1 MANQAT
7 TEYRITGNHK
17 AVSEFWNILQNMGVN
32 GKDIWL
38 GNLAQHYGIDYETK
52 PFSVRGYIYWAEYE
66 EDVENDF
73 YLLSFCT
80 ESAWDACNE
89 LFEEINHCYGDKL
102 SISWRVCECGCEV
115 YYVHDEGNFF
125 TEGVCVSSSGE
136 PFDDAFD
143 DVYDTA
149 ADAIKEWCSKM
160 GVEQG
165 KRTDEEM
172 MDFINDYEYEK
183 DETYFYIRTFIFE

>member
-17 AVSEFWNILQNMGVN
+17 AVSEFWNILQHMGVN

-38 GNLAQHYGIDYETK
+38 GNLAQHYGINYETK

-125 TEGVCVSSSGE
+125 TEEVCVSSSGE

-165 KRTDEEM
+165 ERTDEEM
-172 MDFINDYEYEK
+172 MDFINGYEYEK

>member
-89 LFEEINHCYGDKL
+89 LFEEINHCYGDEL

-125 TEGVCVSSSGE
+125 TEEVCVSSSGE

-165 KRTDEEM
+165 GRTDEEM
-172 MDFINDYEYEK
+172 MDFINGYEYEK